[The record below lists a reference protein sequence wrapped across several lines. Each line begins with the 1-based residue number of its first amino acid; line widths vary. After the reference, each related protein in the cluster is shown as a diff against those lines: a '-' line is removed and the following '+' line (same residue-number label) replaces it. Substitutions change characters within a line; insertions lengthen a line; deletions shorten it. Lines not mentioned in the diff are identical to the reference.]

1 MSTVYTNP
9 KPAFTFLEESWTPP
23 RELGINSRF
32 FAPGLK
38 RPFLTE
44 SEGYHVIEFPTVE
57 GFTET
62 SPGFGIDHSVPG
74 VAQDVITGELST
86 RSVAPAPQWRLDVWE
101 RSILLVPDQ
110 IGSLGLSHGKH
121 GRFYKGLLAPFCL
134 ENNNTK
140 KQKKPDGILTFRHV
154 LNLLEPKDKLDAT
167 QILRQN
173 ELHFSKALLMKTTI
187 RKSREQL

>member
-38 RPFLTE
+38 RPMLTE

-140 KQKKPDGILTFRHV
+140 KTKKNRRHPNIQTC
-154 LNLLEPKDKLDAT
+154 LKLIRT
-167 QILRQN
+167 QRQTGCHTDFAAERTPLFKSIVN
-173 ELHFSKALLMKTTI
+173 EDNNTKK
-187 RKSREQL
+187 